1 MPYKKS
7 IRKPVCNN
15 QSIQSAGGWVG
26 DFFAGGYAIAA
37 DEETER
43 ASFGAI
49 FSSVHL
55 QNDSRI
61 CLNSLSLQ
69 HVINRDSAAQQIVIC
84 LTVI

>member
-1 MPYKKS
+1 MLK
-7 IRKPVCNN
+7 RRL
-15 QSIQSAGGWVG
+15 QSAGGRVG
-26 DFFAGGYAIAA
+26 DFFAGVYAVAA
-37 DEETER
+37 AEETDR
-43 ASFGAI
+43 AVFGAI

-61 CLNSLSLQ
+61 CLNSLAQKKLSLQ